1 MCRCLWTLSTPSWW
15 RSSLAIPSSA
25 NCHLYWL
32 TYGAAVFLHDVQVP
46 VDSPDR
52 FLVEI
57 QFSNGANCDP
67 TNEQSVMQGAPHTL
81 PTQPRRLLT
90 PVPGVSLHGFQE
102 LVRKYA
108 RGKNTPSNY
117 QLQVSTTLIV
127 TCQSRSRSMACCGC
141 GEGWV
146 FSVVLTRIQWPV
158 AW

>member
-1 MCRCLWTLSTPSWW
+1 LLAQLLLSSV
-15 RSSLAIPSSA
+15 LQQLLICIPA
-25 NCHLYWL
+25 
-32 TYGAAVFLHDVQVP
+32 GAASWLLAQRTSFDQSTLFLLVCCIQCVHHVQVH

-81 PTQPRRLLT
+81 PTQPRQLLT

-117 QLQVSTTLIV
+117 QLQVGAVRFNQKHEMS
-127 TCQSRSRSMACCGC
+127 S
-141 GEGWV
+141 V
-146 FSVVLTRIQWPV
+146 FRRPGMPWWQVGFI
-158 AW
+158 